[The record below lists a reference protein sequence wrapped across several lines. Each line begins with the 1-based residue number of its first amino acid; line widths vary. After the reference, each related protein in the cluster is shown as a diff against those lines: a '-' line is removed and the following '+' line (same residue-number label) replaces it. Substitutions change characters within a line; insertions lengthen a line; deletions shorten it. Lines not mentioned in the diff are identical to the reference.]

1 MPSILGIA
9 IGLVY
14 TAFVVVTLDIIIRTL
29 FN

>member
-14 TAFVVVTLDIIIRTL
+14 AALVVVTLDIIIRTL

>member
-1 MPSILGIA
+1 MPSVLGIA

-14 TAFVVVTLDIIIRTL
+14 AATVVVTLDVIIRVL